1 MSKMNSLFKH
11 TLLFNLVLFS
21 FTAVSQEIEEVVVTA
36 TKKAEST
43 QDLAISIEAFTA
55 DQLSTEQIYDMTDL
69 AEVVP
74 GLEVAK
80 GVGSGSAWSMRG
92 IGSYGVGAA
101 VVSSMVTSVNGHS
114 TNVSY
119 MNDMGFMDLER
130 IEVLKGPQGTLFG
143 RNSVA
148 GVINLVTNRP
158 SSELE
163 GSFDIERGDWGRE
176 TFNAV
181 INVPVSDSIRTRLA
195 VMTNK
200 RDGMVRNTHTGNMM
214 DDRNDMGLRFS
225 MDWDLSDTTQLKL
238 TYSQQAS
245 DDNRPQEEVSFCKQD
260 QFYGCSPFERG
271 TPSTAADTR
280 GHIAGVFGFF
290 AALDP
295 GTTQNRYEPTLLDI
309 TTNLNKGGNPD
320 FYNLTVDREPTHEQ
334 DISVANLELNH
345 DLNDSLKLIVKY
357 SYDNRDFHQM
367 NDNDGSVSRQPLLG
381 AGASLGLPPI
391 VTELCFGGSGSN
403 GFCETVDSDRAY
415 DFSDVSTWS
424 DQSEVNLV
432 SDYDGSFN
440 FTLGAYMFDQRNDNE
455 YRVQTAGTQ
464 VMTRMTAHP
473 YVSVLAAP
481 PSVGG
486 FGLDLSGKGGLPF
499 YQALLGW
506 LGTGQV
512 AGFSSAP
519 ALEAAA
525 GLLAMPDVNVP
536 WDLGGTINDQ
546 HVRIKSK
553 ALYGEMYFDL
563 SDKTKL
569 TVGARY
575 NDDSVAT
582 LTYNDLA
589 AQSWLARGGPANPDI
604 NPHELP
610 GATTYA
616 IVSNDAFAY
625 KLALQHDL
633 SDDVMVY
640 GSYSTAVKAGGT
652 NAGANPDNYDEE
664 KTGVL
669 DIGMKSILM
678 DGAMLLNMNIFRN
691 DNNGMLLAT
700 IEDQGS
706 HNYNVDA
713 EITGFEGLMSVFL
726 SETSKLD
733 VSWLLV
739 ENEITSDVSAVNYMN
754 PANATGVVAY
764 LGPLDPNGTGA
775 ITGAVMDN
783 GISVFKSAGFNCTA
797 PFVFT
802 TGCAAGLAPGAGGT
816 AGVPVSL
823 TGKNLPGTADLSYS
837 IAYTKMFNGSKGMT
851 SARIAYRYR
860 GEANGDPFGMSRFD
874 IPEQKMWDMIVR
886 HEPNDANW
894 YLGFYGKNLADERQL
909 NAIRA
914 ASNLQGGQ
922 LYGSF
927 TDPRTFGVQFG
938 TSF

>member
-1 MSKMNSLFKH
+1 MSKLNSLLKQAF
-11 TLLFNLVLFS
+11 LFNLAFFS
-21 FTAVSQEIEEVVVTA
+21 FAVVAQEIEEVVVTA

-55 DQLSTEQIYDMTDL
+55 DQLATEQIYDMTDL

-74 GLEVAK
+74 GFEVAK

-148 GVINLVTNRP
+148 GVVNLVTARP
-158 SSELE
+158 TNEVE
-163 GSFDIERGDWGRE
+163 GRFDVEMGDWGRE
-176 TFNAV
+176 TYNAV
-181 INVPVSDSIRTRLA
+181 INVPVSDTLRTRLA

-225 MDWDLSDTTQLKL
+225 LDWDLSDTTQLKL

-260 QFYGCSPFERG
+260 QFFGCSPWERG

-280 GHIAGVFGFF
+280 GHVAGLFGFF
-290 AALDP
+290 AALDA
-295 GTTQNRYEPTLLDI
+295 GTIANRYEPTLYDI
-309 TTNLNKGGNPD
+309 TTNLNKGDTPD
-320 FYNLTVDREPTHEQ
+320 FYNLTVNREPTHEQ
-334 DISVANLELNH
+334 DISIANLELNH
-345 DLNDSLKLIVKY
+345 DLNDTLKLIVKY

-367 NDNDGSVSRQPLLG
+367 NDNDGSVSNQPFLG
-381 AGASLGLPPI
+381 AGAALGLPPI
-391 VTELCFGGSGSN
+391 VGELCFGGSHSN
-403 GFCETVDSDRAY
+403 GFCEVVDSERAY

-424 DQSEVNLV
+424 DQAEINLV
-432 SDYDGSFN
+432 SDYDGPFN
-440 FTLGAYMFDQRNDNE
+440 FTIGYYDFDQRNDNE
-455 YRVQTAGTQ
+455 YRVQTAGSQ
-464 VMTRMTAHP
+464 MLTRMSAHP
-473 YVSVLAAP
+473 YVTVLAAP
-481 PSVGG
+481 PAVGG

-499 YQALLGW
+499 YQALLTW
-506 LGTGQV
+506 LGTGSV
-512 AGFSSAP
+512 AGFTAP
-519 ALEAAA
+519 PTVALAE
-525 GLLAMPDVNVP
+525 GLLALPDFNVP

-563 SDKTKL
+563 SEKTKL
-569 TVGARY
+569 TIGGRY

-582 LTYNDLA
+582 LTYNDLVG
-589 AQSWLARGGPANPDI
+589 QSWMARGGPANPGI

-610 GATTYA
+610 GATTYQ
-616 IVSNDAFAY
+616 IVTNDAFAY
-625 KLALQHDL
+625 KFALQHDL
-633 SDDVMVY
+633 TDNVMVY
-640 GSYSTAVKAGGT
+640 GSYATAVKAGGV
-652 NAGANPDNYDEE
+652 NAGDNPDTYDQE

-669 DIGMKSILM
+669 DFGMKSILM

-691 DNNGMLLAT
+691 DNKGMLVAT
-700 IEDQGS
+700 IENQGS
-706 HNYNVDA
+706 HNYNTDA
-713 EITGFEGLMSVFL
+713 EVTGFEGLLSVYL

-733 VSWLLV
+733 LSWLLV
-739 ENEITSDVSAVNYMN
+739 ENEITSDTMAVNYMN
-754 PANATGVVAY
+754 PANAGGVVSY
-764 LGPLDPNGTGA
+764 LGPLDPQGSGA
-775 ITGAVMDN
+775 LTGAVMDN
-783 GISVFKSAGFNCTA
+783 GTVVYKSAGFNCLA

-802 TGCAAGLAPGAGGT
+802 DGCPVDVGT
-816 AGVPVSL
+816 EVSL
-823 TGKNLPGTADLSYS
+823 KGMNLPGTADVSYS
-837 IAYTKMFNGSKGMT
+837 IAYTKMFNTPKSMT
-851 SARIAYRYR
+851 SARIAFRYR

-874 IPEQKMWDMIVR
+874 IPEQEMWDLIVR
-886 HEPNDANW
+886 HEPNDADW
-894 YLGFYGKNLADERQL
+894 YIGFYGKNLADDRQL

-922 LYGSF
+922 MYGSF
-927 TDPRTFGVQFG
+927 TDPRTYGIQFG